1 MHPVASD
8 SDRRRILRRRLQSA
22 FLAGSVVAVLA
33 PFAIQPARA
42 LAGDLAVVTK
52 ASDLDNDPK
61 DFQAVTAVCTAC
73 HAASQFLSTPRSSS
87 RWEQVFQEMSGYGA
101 NGTDDQLDRVV
112 NYFQRNLTVINI
124 NTSPPEDLKET
135 LQIDDKTLNA
145 IMARRDH
152 QKFENIADLSA
163 LPGVNRAILEKLQAK
178 SCLQF

>member
-1 MHPVASD
+1 MTLVASG
-8 SDRRRILRRRLQSA
+8 RARRRLVRRRVQVLCA
-22 FLAGSVVAVLA
+22 AAAAVAVSA
-33 PFAIQPARA
+33 PFAVQPARA
-42 LAGDLAVVTK
+42 LAGDLAAITR
-52 ASDLDNDPK
+52 ASDLDSDPQ

-101 NGTDDQLDRVV
+101 DGTDDQLDRVV
-112 NYFQRNLTVINI
+112 NYFQRNLTVINV

-145 IMARRDH
+145 IMARRSSR
-152 QKFENIADLSA
+152 KIANIAELSA

-178 SCLQF
+178 NCLQF

>member
-1 MHPVASD
+1 MHPVASEFT
-8 SDRRRILRRRLQSA
+8 RRRSLRRRVQMA
-22 FLAGSVVAVLA
+22 FAAAVFAAAA
-33 PFAIQPARA
+33 PFAVQPARA
-42 LAGDLAVVTK
+42 LAGDLAAITK
-52 ASDLDNDPK
+52 ASDLDSDPQ

-73 HAASQFLSTPRSSS
+73 HASSQFLSTPRSSI

-145 IMARRDH
+145 IMARRTH
-152 QKFENIADLSA
+152 QKFESIADLSA
-163 LPGVNRAILEKLQAK
+163 LPGVKRAILEKLQAK